1 MHTRQELWNNILI
14 PPTPNTHTHTCMHC
28 LLFVKL
34 HFERVSHLISQA
46 GPEHVIFLSQPSN
59 QMVFQLC
66 LTLSG
71 CGLLCGRD
79 GISCLVVKKCSRKQ
93 KQMLMIK
100 SNFLHSFRNVCC
112 TLTMSRYHSRCW
124 RWLEKMTEFV
134 PSLLSANHRKKNVTT
149 NTHTSRVQM
158 SKSGELMNLKCDHP
172 TVIKC

>member
-1 MHTRQELWNNILI
+1 MELSSKPPILQYRKRIIHSHNHLLGHKELHLLFVHTTQELWNNILI
-14 PPTPNTHTHTCMHC
+14 PPTPNTHMHTCVHC

-34 HFERVSHLISQA
+34 YFERVSHLISQV

-71 CGLLCGRD
+71 CGLLCGRE
-79 GISCLVVKKCSRKQ
+79 GISCLVVNKCSRKQ

-100 SNFLHSFRNVCC
+100 VDFIHSFRNVCW

-124 RWLEKMTEFV
+124 R
-134 PSLLSANHRKKNVTT
+134 
-149 NTHTSRVQM
+149 
-158 SKSGELMNLKCDHP
+158 
-172 TVIKC
+172 

>member
-1 MHTRQELWNNILI
+1 MELSSKPPVLQYGKGSFIHILIYWATRNCTYGLCTLDKNFEITFSFPQPPTHTRTHVCTACSLLNFIL
-14 PPTPNTHTHTCMHC
+14 
-28 LLFVKL
+28 
-34 HFERVSHLISQA
+34 RVSHLISQA

-124 RWLEKMTEFV
+124 R
-134 PSLLSANHRKKNVTT
+134 
-149 NTHTSRVQM
+149 
-158 SKSGELMNLKCDHP
+158 
-172 TVIKC
+172 